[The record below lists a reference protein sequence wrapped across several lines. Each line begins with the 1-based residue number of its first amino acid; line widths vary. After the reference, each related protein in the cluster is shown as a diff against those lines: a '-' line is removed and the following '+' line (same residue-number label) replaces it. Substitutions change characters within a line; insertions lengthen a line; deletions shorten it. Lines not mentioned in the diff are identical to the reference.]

1 MKNPLLILVSTIMIA
16 CSTSA
21 FAQFDKYNSRVS
33 MQCLGDAGI
42 IQVSLEGDVLII
54 DNGDG
59 MVLSEK
65 VGSETVVKNGKRE
78 QYIMDVAGL
87 VEYFVDFEEKVMVS
101 NVMGMRSDNQCY

>member
-59 MVLSEK
+59 MPLSGK

-87 VEYFVDFEEKVMVS
+87 FEYFVDFEEKVMVS
-101 NVMGMRSDNQCY
+101 NVMGMKSDNQCY